1 MKRILSITLMTL
13 LCMSAVFASYT
24 IETDAVS
31 SVLILKDGD
40 SMPLANSYDYLEWN
54 GLVISQEMDNI
65 FVIEEDDIDI
75 LIFTKYADKDDVVAM
90 IEKAEGE
97 ASALFFISVPMPV
110 DTVRRYAQ
118 DASIFAISARSE
130 DLENTLRA
138 EGITVYAGLPGT
150 SFTIDGNVV
159 EVQRYSESITVIE
172 TRPKPS
178 VRVVLTAPR
187 IHHSFF
193 FRGHNPS
200 PQLQPEPHHKGPM
213 NNPQPRR

>member
-1 MKRILSITLMTL
+1 MKRILSITLMVL
-13 LCMSAVFASYT
+13 LCIGTVFASYT

-40 SMPLANSYDYLEWN
+40 SIPLADSYDYLEWN

-65 FVIEEDDIDI
+65 FVIEEGDIDV
-75 LIFTKYADKDDVVAM
+75 LIFTKYADSNDVVAM
-90 IEKAEGE
+90 IEKADGE

-110 DTVRRYAQ
+110 DTVRRHAQ
-118 DASIFAISARSE
+118 NASIFAISAQPE

-159 EVQRYSESITVIE
+159 EVQRYSEGITVIE
-172 TRPKPS
+172 TGPRPS
-178 VRVVLTAPR
+178 ARVVLTVPR
-187 IHHSFF
+187 IHQPVF

-200 PQLQPEPHHKGPM
+200 PQLQPEPHHKGSM